1 MKPARPRRRHDFVI
15 RLIVPRPV
23 PSFTPG
29 IKERRCGFAD
39 SRRKAR
45 LSGHQR
51 SPNHRKGGHFMKRIL
66 CLTLFV
72 VLAIGAPTFAATKS
86 NKSSDTGGE
95 IGFGVGQSDVSSD
108 SIGTNS
114 AQFLGVRGGYHLN
127 QQWQVEGQFASS
139 SENGDIS
146 GTSVDSTM
154 RLYMVNGVMNFH
166 PRGKKDLVPYV
177 MAGIGR
183 ADVSVDAGGISAS
196 DNSVAYQVG
205 GGTRIFFGKSKTM
218 AFRADLSLLRD
229 TAFQNSSTL
238 TTVTAGLTWKLG
250 GR

>member
-1 MKPARPRRRHDFVI
+1 
-15 RLIVPRPV
+15 
-23 PSFTPG
+23 
-29 IKERRCGFAD
+29 
-39 SRRKAR
+39 
-45 LSGHQR
+45 
-51 SPNHRKGGHFMKRIL
+51 MKRIL

-139 SENGDIS
+139 SENGSIS
-146 GTSVDSTM
+146 GTDVNTKM
-154 RLYMVNGVMNFH
+154 QLYMVNGVMNFH
-166 PRGKKDLVPYV
+166 PRKKEYVPYV
-177 MAGIGR
+177 MAGVGQ
-183 ADVSVDAGGISAS
+183 ADFSVDSTGARAS
-196 DNSVAYQVG
+196 DTSMAYQIG
-205 GGTRIFFGKSKTM
+205 GGTRIYFGKTQRM
-218 AFRADLSLLRD
+218 AFRTDVSLLRQS
-229 TAFQNSSTL
+229 TFSTSSTL
-238 TTVTAGLTWKLG
+238 TTVTAGMTWKLG

>member
-1 MKPARPRRRHDFVI
+1 
-15 RLIVPRPV
+15 
-23 PSFTPG
+23 
-29 IKERRCGFAD
+29 
-39 SRRKAR
+39 
-45 LSGHQR
+45 
-51 SPNHRKGGHFMKRIL
+51 MKRIL

-72 VLAIGAPTFAATKS
+72 LVALGAPAFAANNKT

-95 IGFGVGQSDVSSD
+95 IGFGVGQSDVSSAD
-108 SIGTNS
+108 SSGINT

-127 QQWQVEGQFASS
+127 EQWQVEGQFASS
-139 SENGDIS
+139 SENGDIA
-146 GTSVDSTM
+146 GTSVDTTM

-166 PRGKKDLVPYV
+166 PRKKEFVPYV

-183 ADVSVDAGGISAS
+183 ADVSVDVSGTSAS
-196 DNSVAYQVG
+196 DNSVAYQIG

-229 TAFQNSSTL
+229 TAFQDSSTL

-250 GR
+250 GH